1 MQQTKGYLRLEGKV
15 WGLNNKEPYSN
26 DLKRN
31 LSIGIQ
37 SSKTN
42 SNYVQIGDWKNSKL
56 NIKIKTTAEGE
67 VEEMNEQDAIQYIKD
82 NFKDGDS
89 VYVNLRADVDTYH
102 SKLNWLVSQI
112 YKKSDAVDF
121 DCDEFEEVNE
131 LNQYVVVTEK
141 ATENSLKVGIAN
153 YQGRM
158 IELDLALEDDV
169 IKDYITQN
177 AKVGDLMHVSILVDN
192 RPIYED
198 SNVSTETTKERT
210 TLKGKKIGGNNNTPK
225 IKDRNL
231 VFVLSDI
238 DVDKTESKKYTREEI
253 REALESS
260 SYTSS
265 NKNEDNKDEEI
276 DLPF

>member
-1 MQQTKGYLRLEGKV
+1 MEQTKGYFRLEGKI
-15 WGLNNKEPYSN
+15 WGLNNKEPYTN
-26 DLKRN
+26 DTKRN

-56 NIKIKTTAEGE
+56 NIKVKTTADGE

-89 VYVNLRADVDTYH
+89 VYLNLRADVDKYH
-102 SKLNWLVSQI
+102 NKLNWLVSQI
-112 YKKSDAVDF
+112 YKKSEAIDF
-121 DCDEFEEVNE
+121 DSEEFEEVNE
-131 LNQYVVVTEK
+131 LNQYIVVTEK
-141 ATENSLKVGIAN
+141 PTDNTIKVGIAN
-153 YQGRM
+153 YQGKM
-158 IELDLALEDDV
+158 IELDLALDDDV
-169 IKDYITQN
+169 VRDYIIEK

-192 RPIYED
+192 RPVYED
-198 SNVSTETTKERT
+198 GGASSEATKERT
-210 TLKGKKIGGNNNTPK
+210 TLKGKKIGGNSGTPK
-225 IKDRNL
+225 IKERNL

-238 DVDKTESKKYTREEI
+238 DVDKTVSKKYTREEI

-260 SYTSS
+260 DYTPKS
-265 NKNEDNKDEEI
+265 KNENKKDDDE